1 MSSITHSRLIYTLVF
16 CLFTAVCVQ
25 AQIIGYSYDAA
36 GNRTSRQVI
45 TLPSPPQNVEKQSTD
60 SVVVKD
66 RLEERTILI
75 YPNPTQGTLRIDI
88 AGGNPDESLRI
99 ILYSGQGTVLYQ
111 APAHMG
117 SNPLDMS
124 IYPKDWYILQIQEGE
139 SRREFKVIK
148 E

>member
-1 MSSITHSRLIYTLVF
+1 MSSITHSRLVYMLVF
-16 CLFTAVCVQ
+16 CLLGAVCMHGQ
-25 AQIIGYSYDAA
+25 SISYTYDAA

-45 TLPSPPQNVEKQSTD
+45 TLPPQNVKKQPTD
-60 SVVVKD
+60 SVVVQD

-75 YPNPTQGTLRIDI
+75 YPNPTRGALRIDI
-88 AGGNPDESLRI
+88 AGGNPDEKLRI
-99 ILYSGQGTVLYQ
+99 ILYSGQGTMLYH
-111 APAHMG
+111 ADAHIG

-124 IYPKDWYILQIQEGE
+124 IYPKGWYILQIQAGE